1 MMIELVEEINPGT
14 VTMYAVRNDGAAV
27 KWFAKQED
35 AEAFYDSVIAD
46 PTILESKKN
55 ILKSQELN
63 VSLEEQNN

>member
-1 MMIELVEEINPGT
+1 MMIELIEEINPGT
-14 VTMYAVRNDGAAV
+14 GTMYAVRNDGAAV